1 MRGYLF
7 LFLSV
12 FSALDCAS
20 HPAGSNP
27 APFRIDTA
35 NGRGQHIGQSIHLLV
50 DLERENPDVWLRRIS
65 EWKIGAVTVTG
76 GSLQVFRS
84 FHQKLGREVR
94 HPLRIYCGQGDGS
107 FVLPLHGLDP
117 LPGLSTALLATD
129 SVLIRDYAF
138 ALEQLYRHLGLHGS
152 PDPLFELR
160 SDARGMRFSSL
171 RPPGNEETAAA
182 ATLLLAQHPV
192 LRQAVLRL
200 NPIESQEGMPDSLQ
214 IGRYG
219 LSRHSPA
226 LAPVWPVFNQP
237 GSRFILRECPAA
249 VMTGTTGQ
257 LLVHYGELAGFRGQI
272 LADVAS
278 ILSDSIWAGVEQP
291 LRALLDAGADEL
303 LVDWATAVSLLPGL
317 YGDAA
322 AGGMAPLT
330 GKPYDRPE
338 PGDMPQIPMPY
349 GPAPDVESLSYRM
362 FRHTADVRLTRGDLI
377 PVAGLDNQ
385 FFASLT
391 VGPRER
397 PAFQESLD
405 HFAPFVHL
413 LLGDALNSVQS
424 IREMQD
430 RLATFDLVV
439 INLGDPGLSRLDL
452 RLRDLLFTLNLKT
465 RLVVVG
471 YGSGFDPGQF
481 PGIPALIHLPEEN
494 AMTDRMA
501 AQIIFGAW
509 PFVRE
514 SGRAARAAS
523 HRVTETDVRPSRLSF
538 STPGLQGMDP
548 EVLSRIDSLA
558 RSIIASRITP
568 GCQVLV
574 ARNGYV
580 IYENSFGHISYD
592 NIVPVDNRTLYDLAS
607 VTKVAAT
614 TQMLMSLYGRG
625 LIGLDQTVGH
635 YLPETMGTGK
645 ENLVLRD
652 VLLHQS
658 GLRPFLSLWGQT
670 ASTAGEGSVGWYA
683 PQDSQEHTMEVAEGL
698 FALPAL
704 RDSLW
709 HWTLQ
714 STLLKKTNPRLPYT
728 YRYSDLGMFILYKL
742 AERVTGVPMERY
754 LDSVFYRPMGLGTLT
769 FNPLCR
775 VSMDRVA
782 PTEYDHDFR
791 KQLVWGTVHD
801 PMAAMNGGVAG
812 HAGLFGNAHDLAA
825 MLYMNLQGG
834 VYGGSRYLADT
845 AITTFTGQQSAANRR
860 GLGWDRP
867 AADER
872 SSPASRHASAATYG
886 HLGFTGTAAWAD
898 PTFNLVFVFLSN
910 RVHPSARNNQLNELS
925 IRKKMHDIAYDS
937 ILSYERR
944 HGKMP

>member
-1 MRGYLF
+1 MRGSLF
-7 LFLSV
+7 LLQAV
-12 FSALDCAS
+12 FSTLVFVS
-20 HPAGSNP
+20 RPAWCVEVAYRYNP
-27 APFRIDTA
+27 ANDT
-35 NGRGQHIGQSIHLLV
+35 GQHIGQSIHLLV
-50 DLERENPDVWLRRIS
+50 DLEHDNPDVWLHRIS

-76 GSLQVFRS
+76 GSLQAFRS
-84 FHQKLGREVR
+84 FHQKLDREIR
-94 HPLRIYCGQGDGS
+94 HPLRLYCGQGDGS
-107 FVLPLHGLDP
+107 FVLPLDGLDNI
-117 LPGLSTALLATD
+117 PGLSTVLMATD
-129 SVLIRDYAF
+129 SALVRDYAV
-138 ALEQLYRHLGLHGS
+138 ALEQRCRHLGLHGS

-160 SDARGMRFSSL
+160 SDARGLRFSPL
-171 RPPGNEETAAA
+171 RPPRNEEAAAA
-182 ATLLLAQHPV
+182 ATLLLARHPV
-192 LRQAVLRL
+192 FRQAVLRL

-219 LSRHSPA
+219 LARHSPA

-237 GSRFILRECPAA
+237 GSRFILRECPAE
-249 VMTGTTGQ
+249 VMTGTSGQ
-257 LLVHYGELAGFRGQI
+257 LLAHYGELAGFRGQI

-278 ILSDSIWAGVEQP
+278 ILSDSLWAGVEQP

-303 LVDWATAVSLLPGL
+303 LVDWATAAPLLPGL
-317 YGDAA
+317 YADAEARGMVSQTSRSDALPGA
-322 AGGMAPLT
+322 A
-330 GKPYDRPE
+330 E
-338 PGDMPQIPMPY
+338 MPQIPVPH
-349 GPAPDVESLSYRM
+349 GSAPDAPSLSYRLY
-362 FRHTADVRLTRGDLI
+362 RHAADVRLNRSDLV
-377 PVAGLDNQ
+377 PVAGLENQ

-391 VGPRER
+391 AGPGER

-405 HFAPFVHL
+405 HFAPFVHF
-413 LLGDALNSVQS
+413 LLGDALNSVQG
-424 IREMQD
+424 IRAMQD
-430 RLATFDLVV
+430 RLATFDWVV
-439 INLGDPGLSRLDL
+439 VNLGDPGLSRLDL
-452 RLRDLLFTLNLKT
+452 RLRDLLFALNLKT
-465 RLVVVG
+465 RLVVIG
-471 YGSGFDPGQF
+471 YGDGFDPGQF
-481 PGIPALIHLPEEN
+481 PGIPVLIHLPEEN
-494 AMTDRMA
+494 DMTDRMS

-509 PFVRE
+509 PLARE
-514 SGRAARAAS
+514 SGRSARAAS
-523 HRVTETDVRPSRLSF
+523 FRVMETNVRPSRLSF
-538 STPGLQGMDP
+538 STPGLQGMDA
-548 EVLSRIDSLA
+548 EILARIDSLA

-574 ARNGYV
+574 ARNGHV
-580 IYENSFGHISYD
+580 VYEKGFGHISYD
-592 NIVPVDNRTLYDLAS
+592 NTIPVDNRTLYDLAS

-625 LIGLDQTVGH
+625 LINLDQNIGH

-658 GLRPFLSLWGQT
+658 GLRPFLSLWRQT
-670 ASTAGEGSVGWYA
+670 ATAGEGSVDWYA
-683 PQDSQEHTMEVAEGL
+683 PQDSPEHTMEVAEGL

-714 STLLKKTNPRLPYT
+714 SPLLRKTNPRLPYT
-728 YRYSDLGMFILYKL
+728 YRYSDLGMFILFKL
-742 AERVTGVPMERY
+742 AERVAGVPMERY
-754 LDSVFYRPMGLGTLT
+754 LDSAFYRPMGLSTLT

-834 VYGGSRYLADT
+834 VYGNSRFLADT
-845 AITTFTGQQSAANRR
+845 VITAFTGQQSAANRR

-910 RVHPSARNNQLNELS
+910 RVHPSARNNQLNELN
-925 IRKKMHDIAYDS
+925 IRKKTHDIVYES

-944 HGKMP
+944 HGQLP